1 MGDLLMQLRSL
12 LTLSLVGGLTIGMG
26 SAALAVPYAANVR
39 NTTGNT
45 WEFVVNEASDNV
57 TVLRNGANPVN
68 LGALAP
74 GRYTFDMT
82 GFSSF
87 DIKVAK
93 NAASAWTTISGAG
106 NAFTNFTMPSG
117 LAVNRS
123 ASNLAYF
130 GTVYVGNANPAATQA
145 GRLLG
150 DGIYSLTA
158 DMKGVDL
165 GNNFAVVADPNDT
178 TQAKAPGF
186 ATDGSLTSSPWR
198 LNLDAAGNLIIADWS
213 DPRGGI
219 KYASPNL
226 TSGGL
231 VLANEDGIRPLLLNG
246 SNQEFHGSIA
256 AKVYTTGSV
265 GNNLVVYGMD
275 EDMDS
280 DGETAINATNGN
292 NIWKWNVGNAT
303 SYDQAPQLWINSTNI
318 PKTSD
323 NRSNFLNLNIGVAAG
338 MTYSPTF
345 NKWYLTEPRADGDQS
360 CLTILTAPGD
370 GSSTVAWSSL
380 QWSIDNN
387 LDGNTAFPVTPL
399 GGTLDIQDMFRYA
412 RDVAISNDGKYLIVN
427 RSTYLAAR
435 NGLGDGAVYIIPLD
449 ANGIPDIHVE
459 AGQITNVVTVPLV
472 NNTLAH
478 TSGAQVEV
486 DAAGNVY
493 VADSGLVTGNAAG
506 SAQLIQVLSPG
517 GNWVATT
524 SSNGTFNLT
533 PGAVSLSGDYNSDG
547 KVDAA
552 DYVIWRDDPA
562 GHGGSGGYDT
572 WRANF
577 GATAGSGSLAGSSV
591 PEPGTL
597 VIAAVGL
604 LIVGVRRG
612 SRAL

>member
-1 MGDLLMQLRSL
+1 MQLRKL
-12 LTLSLVGGLTIGMG
+12 LTLSLMGGLSIGLG

-68 LGALAP
+68 LGAVAP

-87 DIKVAK
+87 DIQVAK
-93 NAASAWTTISGAG
+93 NAPSAWTSISGAG
-106 NAFTNFTMPSG
+106 NPFTNFTLPSG
-117 LAVNRS
+117 VAINKDS
-123 ASNLAYF
+123 SNLAYF
-130 GTVYVGNANPAATQA
+130 GTVYVAQASVNATVA
-145 GRLLG
+145 GRPMG
-150 DGIYSLTA
+150 DGIYALTP

-178 TQAKAPGF
+178 SQAKAPGF
-186 ATDGSLTSSPWR
+186 SVDGSNTSSPWR
-198 LNLDAAGNLIIADWS
+198 LSLDAAGNLIVADWS

-219 KYASPNL
+219 KYASKDL

-231 VLANEDGIRPLLLNG
+231 VLANEDGIRPLLTNG
-246 SNQEFHGSIA
+246 SGQEVHGSIA

-275 EDMDS
+275 EDQDS
-280 DGETAINATNGN
+280 DGETFLTATTGN
-292 NIWKWNVGNAT
+292 HIWKWNVGNAT
-303 SYDQAPQLWINSTNI
+303 NYDQPPQLYINATDI
-318 PKTSD
+318 PKTTD
-323 NRSNFLNLNIGVAAG
+323 NRSNFLNLNVGVAAG
-338 MTYSPTF
+338 MLYNPTF

-360 CLTILTAPGD
+360 CLTILNAPGD
-370 GSSTVAWSSL
+370 GSSTIAWSSL
-380 QWSIDNN
+380 QFSIDNS
-387 LDGNTAFPVTPL
+387 LDGNATFPATPF
-399 GGTLDIQDMFRYA
+399 GDTRDIQDMFRYA
-412 RDVAISNDGKYLIVN
+412 REVAISNDGKYLIVN
-427 RSTYLAAR
+427 RSTYLGAR
-435 NGLGDGAVYIIPLD
+435 NGLGDGALYIIPLD

-459 AGQITNVVTVPLV
+459 AGQITNVITVPIEK
-472 NNTLAH
+472 NTLAH
-478 TSGAQVEV
+478 TSGAQIEF
-486 DAAGNVY
+486 DAAGNLY
-493 VADSGLVTGNAAG
+493 VAHSGLVTGDAAAT
-506 SAQLIQVLSPG
+506 AQLVQVFSPG
-517 GNWVATT
+517 GNWLATT

-533 PGAVSLSGDYNSDG
+533 PVSVGLAGDYNSDG

-552 DYVIWRDDPA
+552 DYVIWRDDPT

-577 GATAGSGSLAGSSV
+577 GATAGSGSLAGSSI

-597 VIAAVGL
+597 VIAAFGL
-604 LIVGVRRG
+604 LIVGARRG